1 MAVAGSS
8 STAVRVSVI
17 VPTYNE
23 APNIEEV
30 IVRVRRALRDWPHEV
45 IVVDDDSPDGTWQVA
60 ERIAAD
66 TPGVTVLRREGE
78 RGLASAVLDGLA
90 AAGGQALA
98 VIDGDLQHD
107 ELVLPEMVCYVLE
120 GNVDVC
126 LGTRYSRG
134 GSPGERSASRR
145 WATAVGTT
153 AARLIVPE
161 LRNVTDPLSGY
172 FVVSRGHYERVV
184 AASSEC
190 LRGYKVLWL
199 FLVGGGSARTAEV
212 GFRFRPR
219 AGGRSK
225 LTLGVV
231 LDDLA
236 VALSLRLGA
245 ALPPRRAKALLLA
258 AGSIPGGL
266 TVVAWVTCRH
276 RAGRRHP

>member
-1 MAVAGSS
+1 MAGSS
-8 STAVRVSVI
+8 STAVQVSVI

-126 LGTRYSRG
+126 LGTRNSRG

-145 WATAVGTT
+145 WATAVGTA

-172 FVVSRGHYERVV
+172 FVVSPRPLRKERRRVWRVPARFQGALVV
-184 AASSEC
+184 
-190 LRGYKVLWL
+190 
-199 FLVGGGSARTAEV
+199 
-212 GFRFRPR
+212 P
-219 AGGRSK
+219 GGRRRWR
-225 LTLGVV
+225 
-231 LDDLA
+231 A
-236 VALSLRLGA
+236 QLRLASASVRGLGA
-245 ALPPRRAKALLLA
+245 GPN
-258 AGSIPGGL
+258 
-266 TVVAWVTCRH
+266 
-276 RAGRRHP
+276 